1 MNFSSDAMADFE
13 GLLEVNRK
21 ICQQQMAE
29 KASPTLP
36 TNCAV
41 LPYTKTTRAVF
52 FAEGGACCF
61 LCSGPKMG
69 ITDFPCR
76 RCRGSH
82 RFLYGY
88 ENLFIRLFLLL
99 GGLMGGRSRRRCDR
113 LSVTVA
119 FDGSC
124 QHQRLAGAHRA
135 DHLIQHRGR
144 ENDRAEERRRTP
156 PGEYAA
162 PAPQGR
168 CSRLPAE

>member
-1 MNFSSDAMADFE
+1 MSWCGIA
-13 GLLEVNRK
+13 
-21 ICQQQMAE
+21 
-29 KASPTLP
+29 
-36 TNCAV
+36 
-41 LPYTKTTRAVF
+41 YTKTTRAVF

-82 RFLYGY
+82 RSLYGY
-88 ENLFIRLFLLL
+88 GNLFVRLFLLL

-119 FDGSC
+119 LDGSC

-144 ENDRAEERRRTP
+144 ENDRAEERPGLRR
-156 PGEYAA
+156 ENALRQHRKADAHARLRNERQSKIASNLRRAA
-162 PAPQGR
+162 RHAR
-168 CSRLPAE
+168 S